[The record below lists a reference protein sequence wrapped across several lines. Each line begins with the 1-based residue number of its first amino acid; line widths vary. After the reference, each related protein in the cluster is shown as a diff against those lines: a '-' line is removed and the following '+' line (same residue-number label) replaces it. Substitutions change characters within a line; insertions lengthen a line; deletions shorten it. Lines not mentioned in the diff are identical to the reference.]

1 MKANVTLSREMIVWK
16 FYSQI
21 VNILKNAFNLF
32 PILFNCSFCSKGPN
46 TYIYLYKMQPRWNKI
61 SKLDD
66 LLLLFLS
73 FCATAMV

>member
-1 MKANVTLSREMIVWK
+1 MNADVTLSREMLVWL

-21 VNILKNAFNLF
+21 VNMDVFNLS
-32 PILFNCSFCSKGPN
+32 PIPFNCSFCSKGPN
-46 TYIYLYKMQPRWNKI
+46 TCIYLYKMQPRWDEI